1 MGRNGLV
8 EIIRLS
14 ITPTVNRNSCRVAR
28 LVGMLTQGS
37 VLRPQPWAG
46 ESQLRHSCCCLRSGQ
61 LGVLPIVYC
70 AYEMDD
76 INTKSRVADGGFTL
90 VWTVVPTVG
99 KRVFLRAV
107 STIPTVM
114 RCMTPSAA
122 TVKKAA
128 SGRSKSPAFAGTKT
142 AANRWPSPS
151 LLKPLPMPSPRGGSS
166 FLLCLRVLGEAPS
179 PWGRLGWGLLALLPH
194 GEGWDG
200 ALDGA
205 LDGASMPM
213 LWCRCR

>member
-1 MGRNGLV
+1 M
-8 EIIRLS
+8 ETIRLR
-14 ITPTVNRNSCRVAR
+14 ITPSANRNSCRVAR

-37 VLRPQPWAG
+37 VLRSQPWAG
-46 ESQLRHSCCCLRSGQ
+46 ESQLRQSCCCLRSGQ

-114 RCMTPSAA
+114 RCMTPSAT

-128 SGRSKSPAFAGTKT
+128 FGRSKSPVFAGTKT
-142 AANRWPSPS
+142 AANRRPSQCPPESPSPC
-151 LLKPLPMPSPRGGSS
+151 PPQ
-166 FLLCLRVLGEAPS
+166 
-179 PWGRLGWGLLALLPH
+179 
-194 GEGWDG
+194 G
-200 ALDGA
+200 AGA
-205 LDGASMPM
+205 HS
-213 LWCRCR
+213 R